1 MEVGARARERDVLR
15 SEGKAKLSKHWFVI
29 PYANKENGK
38 LHYTTKD
45 GIKQKDER
53 GQYGFVRCKHFIQS
67 RINIHQHLFC

>member
-45 GIKQKDER
+45 
-53 GQYGFVRCKHFIQS
+53 
-67 RINIHQHLFC
+67 